1 MLITSY
7 KHLTKKR
14 QKRWRILMFRR
25 RRRRRKTKTKDE
37 NERRK
42 RRRSKRTVER
52 RNNFQNKMCV
62 SSQNKRVRKEEGAT
76 VDFVGHFVTLPF
88 LSAAERSTGWTG
100 SVLHGRIQTI
110 GKLPL
115 TTSNVLPSTPN
126 ERTNERTNE
135 KRRRFSVSTDW
146 LTFFLTNDIS
156 SKQMTN
162 KWYKDAEESENR
174 LKHKN

>member
-1 MLITSY
+1 MLNVNNVLPTPY
-7 KHLTKKR
+7 KDRKMK
-14 QKRWRILMFRR
+14 ILWLRFTHQMIFDR
-25 RRRRRKTKTKDE
+25 
-37 NERRK
+37 
-42 RRRSKRTVER
+42 KRTVER

-115 TTSNVLPSTPN
+115 TTSNVLPSTPAI
-126 ERTNERTNE
+126 
-135 KRRRFSVSTDW
+135 FS
-146 LTFFLTNDIS
+146 LN
-156 SKQMTN
+156 
-162 KWYKDAEESENR
+162 
-174 LKHKN
+174 